1 MNIQDILK
9 LINFLDKLVFD
20 KRKENLTPV
29 EKAILEAVFKNKK
42 LDNIQING
50 YSNGYVKTT
59 LAQKLWKLLSGV
71 TGEKVKKNTVQ
82 IVIENLY
89 QKKDMVRSHYEE
101 SSKFSDTNNSL
112 SNDITDNKSYHDTS
126 SKSADID
133 DYEQFNKG
141 DYIDDQKI
149 TQTNFDHGWGTIPN
163 MGDGFY
169 NRITELTTLTEYIN
183 NNCRL
188 IAITGMPGMGKTFL
202 AAKFVNQI
210 QTNFDYVLW
219 RSISD
224 YHNFN
229 SFMDSITQFLPIEK
243 AENNQISALIQC
255 FVNHRCLLVID
266 GMETIF
272 TDNSLAG
279 CYQKGWK
286 EYGKLLT
293 EVGINN
299 HISCLLLTSG
309 EKPKEVGLL
318 EGENSPV
325 RSLVISGLTEEES
338 AKILIDKGLNKSQYF
353 ATLIKLY
360 SSNPLA
366 LKLVADIIKE
376 VFAGNIVNYLQHST
390 IFSHEFSLLLSQLF
404 NRLSPLEMSMI
415 YWLAIY
421 ENSVNL
427 AQFKNDYFPKE
438 SSEDLALAMQS
449 LIRRSLII
457 ISENSGNFTLQSEI
471 KRYSLRRFTSQ
482 FSQDIYSVITRQQ
495 ITQIGLVGSYDLQ
508 QSENPQKLTK
518 LIYITLIKLL
528 NKDDSINN
536 HLNNLLSILQ
546 GKQSVLLGY
555 SLKNIAYLLKEFE
568 SQ

>member
-1 MNIQDILK
+1 MNIPEILK

-20 KRKENLTPV
+20 KRQENLTPV
-29 EKAILEAVFKNKK
+29 EKAILEAVLKNKK
-42 LDNIQING
+42 LDHIQING

-59 LAQKLWKLLSGV
+59 LAQNLWKLLSGV
-71 TGEKVKKNTVQ
+71 TGEKVKKKTVQ
-82 IVIENLY
+82 VVIENLY
-89 QKKDMVRSHYEE
+89 QKKDMARSPSEK
-101 SSKFSDTNNSL
+101 SSKFPDINNSI
-112 SNDITDNKSYHDTS
+112 SNDITDNKSYNDTS
-126 SKSADID
+126 SKSAEID

-141 DYIDDQKI
+141 DYIDDPKI
-149 TQTNFDHGWGTIPN
+149 TQTNFAQGWDTIPN
-163 MGDGFY
+163 MGDSFH

-202 AAKFVNQI
+202 AAKLVNQI
-210 QTNFDYVLW
+210 KINFDYVIW

-224 YHNFN
+224 YPNFN
-229 SFMDSITQFLPIEK
+229 SLMDSITQFLPIES
-243 AENNQISALIQC
+243 AENHQISALIQC

-279 CYQKGWK
+279 CYQKEWK

-293 EVGINN
+293 EVGVNN
-299 HISCLLLTSG
+299 HVSCLLLTSG

-318 EGENSPV
+318 ESENSRV
-325 RSLVISGLTEEES
+325 RSLVLSGLTESES
-338 AKILIDKGLNKSQYF
+338 AKILIDKGLNESQYF

-360 SSNPLA
+360 SGNPLA
-366 LKLVADIIKE
+366 LKLVADIIKD

-404 NRLSPLEMSMI
+404 NRLSPLEISMI

-427 AQFKNDYFPKE
+427 AQFKNDFFSKE
-438 SSEDLALAMQS
+438 SSEDLALAIQS

-457 ISENSGNFTLQSEI
+457 ISENSGIFTLQSEI
-471 KRYSLRRFTSQ
+471 KKYSLRRFTSQ
-482 FSQDIYSVITRQQ
+482 FSQDIYSVITTQK

-508 QSENPQKLTK
+508 QSENPQKLAK
-518 LIYITLIKLL
+518 LIYMTLSKLL
-528 NKDDSINN
+528 NKDDSIDN

-546 GKQSVLLGY
+546 GKQTLLLGY
-555 SLKNIAYLLKEFE
+555 SLKNIAYLLTKFE
-568 SQ
+568 GQ